1 MPGHSAGYQTR
12 REHRQTCLSVP
23 RRALEFSYVSRG
35 LRASLWVRPKGLV
48 VVPSYPDVRMTR
60 HSAPASSGQLAASP
74 TKREADFFTSWTGA
88 SSPFCSRR
96 FASGSRS
103 LVRDAVLE
111 AQRAK
116 LARLGP
122 AEVFNVV
129 VSPTRWAG
137 IGLVPPRLRRIL
149 AADAGFAEHFADM
162 S

>member
-1 MPGHSAGYQTR
+1 
-12 REHRQTCLSVP
+12 
-23 RRALEFSYVSRG
+23 
-35 LRASLWVRPKGLV
+35 
-48 VVPSYPDVRMTR
+48 MTR

-74 TKREADFFTSWTGA
+74 TKRGADFHILDGRELTVLLA
-88 SSPFCSRR
+88 SLRQ
-96 FASGSRS
+96 AVSRS

-122 AEVFNVV
+122 AQVFNVV

-137 IGLVPPRLRRIL
+137 IGLVPPRVRRIL